1 MILSRVHESILSDH
15 WVNTSLSSCRLLLF
29 SPFSP
34 FSPPADF
41 LCSTWSV
48 ALPGQAPTTFR
59 SPLKLAFLATSSA
72 GRGRTSTLSSR
83 WRWVSSAGFIFSSLH
98 RLFMFSYLF
107 IFSCVVSFIIL
118 LSPAGCVFYSSS
130 SEMWLNN
137 YRNTVSTAA
146 SV

>member
-1 MILSRVHESILSDH
+1 MLLSRVHESILSDH

-83 WRWVSSAGFIFSSLH
+83 WRWVSSAVFIFSSASSVIYVFLPLH
-98 RLFMFSYLF
+98 LLMCRLLHHPSLSGRLCVLF
-107 IFSCVVSFIIL
+107 IFWDVIK
-118 LSPAGCVFYSSS
+118 
-130 SEMWLNN
+130 